1 MKPTQKSF
9 ASLLALAVGTF
20 LLGMSEFI
28 MEGIL
33 PDLARDLHITIPQ
46 AGHGIS
52 VYALGVCVGATFL
65 IALHKL
71 PPKHILLGLVA
82 VIFLGAL
89 LSVAARGYW
98 WLMAARFISGLP
110 HGAYY
115 GVGTI
120 VAYRLADEGHKTGA
134 VAIMCAGMT
143 LANLMGNPLATLL
156 SGALSWRLAF
166 GVIAVGSVAALLL
179 VARFVPDMAPLPDN
193 GYKGQFRFLKRPDP
207 WLIILAT
214 MLGNGGVLAWYSY
227 ISPALVEAGGLQARM
242 LPLYMS
248 FAGLGMVIGNL
259 LSGYLSDKYQAGLTA
274 ALLQGLAGVVLLAIF
289 FAVPYGYLHLVLMF
303 LCCAC
308 LFGMG
313 TPEQMLIIEHSK
325 GGEMLGGCCIQIAF
339 NFGNAVGAF
348 LGGLPVA
355 AGLGYAYPALV
366 GLPFVGTGFLLLVC
380 FHKRY
385 ESRREGRRAS

>member
-1 MKPTQKSF
+1 MIEDNIKSGKVF
-9 ASLLALAVGTF
+9 GSLLVLAVGTF
-20 LLGMSEFI
+20 LLGMAEFV

-33 PDLARDLHITIPQ
+33 PDLARDLNITIPQ
-46 AGHGIS
+46 AGHAIS

-71 PPKHILLGLVA
+71 PPKHIILGLVSL
-82 VIFLGAL
+82 ILIGSL
-89 LSVAARGYW
+89 LSVTAQGYW

-120 VAYRLADEGHKTGA
+120 VAYRLADENHKTRA
-134 VAIMCAGMT
+134 VSIMCAGMT
-143 LANLMGNPLATLL
+143 FANLLGNPVATLL
-156 SGALSWRLAF
+156 SGTLSWRLAF
-166 GVIAVGSVAALLL
+166 AVIAFGSVIDLFL
-179 VARFVPDMAPLPDN
+179 VAKVIPNMTPLPDT
-193 GYKGQFRFLKRPDP
+193 GYKGQFRFLKHLDP

-214 MLGNGGVLAWYSY
+214 MFGNGGILAWYSY
-227 ISPALVEAGGLQARM
+227 ISPTLVETGGLPSNL
-242 LPLYMS
+242 LPLFMA

-274 ALLQGLAGVVLLAIF
+274 AVLQGTAGVGLIVIF
-289 FAVPYGYLHLVLMF
+289 FTAQYGYLHLILMF
-303 LCCAC
+303 FCCAC

-339 NFGNAVGAF
+339 NFGNAIGAY
-348 LGGLPVA
+348 LGGLPITV
-355 AGLGYAYPALV
+355 GLGYNYPALV
-366 GLPFVGTGFLLLVC
+366 GFPFVIIGFILLLV

-385 ESRREGRRAS
+385 ESR

>member
-1 MKPTQKSF
+1 MNGDNIKSSTVF
-9 ASLLALAVGTF
+9 SSLLVLAVGTF
-20 LLGMSEFI
+20 LLGMAEFV

-33 PDLARDLHITIPQ
+33 PDLSRDLNITIPQ
-46 AGHGIS
+46 AGHAIS

-71 PPKHILLGLVA
+71 PPKRIILGLVSL
-82 VIFLGAL
+82 ILIGSL
-89 LSVAARGYW
+89 LSVTAQGYW

-120 VAYRLADEGHKTGA
+120 VAYRLADENHKTRA
-134 VAIMCAGMT
+134 VSIMCAGMT
-143 LANLMGNPLATLL
+143 FANLLGNPVATLL
-156 SGALSWRLAF
+156 SGTLSWRLAF
-166 GVIAVGSVAALLL
+166 GVIAFGSVIDLFL
-179 VARFVPDMAPLPDN
+179 VARIIPNLAPLPDT
-193 GYKGQFRFLKRPDP
+193 GYKGQFRFLKHLDP

-214 MLGNGGVLAWYSY
+214 MFGNGGILAWYSY
-227 ISPALVEAGGLQARM
+227 ISPTLVETGGLPSNF
-242 LPLYMS
+242 LPLFMA

-259 LSGYLSDKYQAGLTA
+259 LSGWLSDKYTAGKTA
-274 ALLQGLAGVVLLAIF
+274 AMLQGIAGVGLIIIF
-289 FAVPYGYLHLVLMF
+289 FTAQYGYLHLILMF
-303 LCCAC
+303 ICCAC

-339 NFGNAVGAF
+339 NFGNAVGAY
-348 LGGLPVA
+348 LGGLPIT
-355 AGLGYAYPALV
+355 AGLGYSYPALV
-366 GLPFVGTGFLLLVC
+366 GFPFVIIGFILLIV

-385 ESRREGRRAS
+385 EPK